1 MYLKAR
7 ELGTVFIRYT
17 DEREPVVDSNG
28 TVTVFDEM
36 LGVNLQVTPD
46 LVVLSVPLVPK
57 PNEKLGQMFKC
68 ARGADNFFLEAHVKL
83 RPIDFATDGIF
94 LAGTSQFPKFVTES
108 ISQGSGAA
116 VRVMALLAKGYILS
130 EGAIAN
136 VNQDVCR
143 GCGRCEEV
151 CPFKAIEL
159 EVKTIKM
166 ETRELKMV
174 KAVVNEAV
182 CKGCGTCVV
191 TCPVSAIT
199 IKHFPDKLI
208 ESQFESI
215 LTKPEFTEKVEADT
229 PSMEAP

>member
-1 MYLKAR
+1 
-7 ELGTVFIRYT
+7 
-17 DEREPVVDSNG
+17 
-28 TVTVFDEM
+28 
-36 LGVNLQVTPD
+36 VNPD

-57 PNEKLGQMFKC
+57 PNQELGQMFKC

-83 RPIDFATDGIF
+83 RPIDFATDGIY
-94 LAGTSQFPKFVTES
+94 LAGTSQFPKFTSES

-136 VNQDVCR
+136 VNQDICR

-159 EVKTIKM
+159 ETKTLMM

-191 TCPVSAIT
+191 TCPVSAIN
-199 IKHFPDKLI
+199 IKHFPDNL
-208 ESQFESI
+208 I
-215 LTKPEFTEKVEADT
+215 LTKPDLTEK
-229 PSMEAP
+229 MEAVMPSVETP